1 MPKNINIQI
10 FITLI
15 LLLATIVF
23 FQWSNVDIFVQNRF
37 YDFATQSWLIDKQEP
52 IMRFF
57 LYRGLKIALVL
68 FAVSILF
75 SLWFFRKKSFVREYK
90 RGLLI
95 VLLSMMLVP
104 ATIGTLKTTTKVPC
118 PHDIVHYGGSYPDV
132 KVLDVY
138 PKDFLHKSNVRCWP
152 AGHASGGF
160 ALMSL
165 YFLFKNPKNKKR
177 ALIVAIIIGWIMGL
191 YKMLLGDHFL
201 SHTIVTM
208 LLSWLLILI
217 IVKIVY
223 YKDALPQKVA

>member
-1 MPKNINIQI
+1 VK
-10 FITLI
+10 
-15 LLLATIVF
+15 
-23 FQWSNVDIFVQNRF
+23 
-37 YDFATQSWLIDKQEP
+37 
-52 IMRFF
+52 
-57 LYRGLKIALVL
+57 
-68 FAVSILF
+68 
-75 SLWFFRKKSFVREYK
+75 EYK

-104 ATIGTLKTTTKVPC
+104 ATVGTLKTTTKVPC

-132 KVLDVY
+132 KVLDAY

-165 YFLFKNPKNKKR
+165 YFLFKTPKNKKR
-177 ALIVAIIIGWIMGL
+177 ALIVAIVIGWIMGL
-191 YKMLLGDHFL
+191 YKMLLGDHYL

-217 IVKIVY
+217 VVKIVY
-223 YKDALPQKVA
+223 RKDKSLEKVA

>member
-1 MPKNINIQI
+1 MLKNINIQI

-15 LLLATIVF
+15 LLIATIVF

-37 YDFATQSWLIDKQEP
+37 YDFAT
-52 IMRFF
+52 
-57 LYRGLKIALVL
+57 
-68 FAVSILF
+68 
-75 SLWFFRKKSFVREYK
+75 
-90 RGLLI
+90 
-95 VLLSMMLVP
+95 
-104 ATIGTLKTTTKVPC
+104 TKVPC

-132 KVLDVY
+132 KVLDAY

-165 YFLFKNPKNKKR
+165 YFLFKTPKNKKR
-177 ALIVAIIIGWIMGL
+177 ALIVAIVIGWIMGL
-191 YKMLLGDHFL
+191 YKMLLGDHYL

-217 IVKIVY
+217 VVKIVY
-223 YKDALPQKVA
+223 RKDKSLEKVA

>member
-15 LLLATIVF
+15 LLIATITF
-23 FQWSNVDIFVQNRF
+23 FQWSRADIALQDFF

-57 LYRGLKIALVL
+57 LYRGLKIVLVL

-75 SLWFFRKKSFVREYK
+75 SLWFFRKKRFIKEYRK
-90 RGLLI
+90 GLI
-95 VLLSMMLVP
+95 VVLLSMMLVP
-104 ATIGTLKTTTKVPC
+104 ATVGTLKTTTKVPC

-132 KVLDVY
+132 KVLDAY

-165 YFLFKNPKNKKR
+165 YFLFKTPKNKKR
-177 ALIVAIIIGWIMGL
+177 ALIVAIVIGWIMGL
-191 YKMLLGDHFL
+191 YKMLLGDHYL

-217 IVKIVY
+217 VVKIVY
-223 YKDALPQKVA
+223 RKDKLLEKVA